1 MGSPRK
7 KTDPY
12 TTTAVATQVLDRMP
26 EQPMAVVPPSET
38 AQVMSM
44 IERIAMSP
52 DADMDKLERLMA
64 MKEKLDAQR
73 AAREFAVAM
82 KDAQAEMPVI
92 VKNKTNTQTKSRY
105 AELEVINDAIVP
117 VYTKH
122 GLSLSFDTI
131 PASKPEWVAVRCRIR
146 HIGGHVEEST
156 YETPFDTVGSG
167 GNVNKTVTHGLA
179 SGVTYARRYIT
190 IMVFNLVIKGED
202 QDGNQPRSS
211 EKLVSDDDAAAIK
224 EWMELLQFEPS
235 DMGEFLALYKV
246 AAIAELPANRVR
258 EVIAALKLR
267 AKNEGLVE

>member
-1 MGSPRK
+1 MSAARK
-7 KTDPY
+7 KTD
-12 TTTAVATQVLDRMP
+12 TALAVTGEVLEQMPSNVVAI
-26 EQPMAVVPPSET
+26 PPSET

-44 IERIAMSP
+44 IERIALDP
-52 DADMDKLERLMA
+52 AADMDKLERLMT
-64 MKEKLDAQR
+64 MKRQLDAER

-92 VKNKTNTQTKSRY
+92 VKNRTNNQTRSRY

-131 PASKPEWVAVRCRIR
+131 PSSKENWVAVRCRIR

-202 QDGNQPRSS
+202 VDGNQARDGSAKVAS
-211 EKLVSDDDAAAIK
+211 QDDIDAIR
-224 EWMELLQFEPS
+224 EWFEVCS
-235 DMGEFLALYKV
+235 FTTNEVNDFLALFK
-246 AAIAELPANRVR
+246 IEELEHLPANRVK
-258 EVIAALKLR
+258 EAVGGLKAR
-267 AKNEGLVE
+267 AKQMGVIE